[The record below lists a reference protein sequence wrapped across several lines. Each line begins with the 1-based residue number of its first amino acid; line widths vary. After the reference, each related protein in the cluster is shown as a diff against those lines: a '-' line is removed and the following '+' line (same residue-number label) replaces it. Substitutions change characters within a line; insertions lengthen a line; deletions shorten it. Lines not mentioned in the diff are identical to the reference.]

1 MVLVNAPG
9 FCLHSLADSF
19 AAKKKTDKKMNK
31 NKKKFE
37 RSKVCGNDLVYGEIL
52 SEKCRLH
59 AYFVCLD
66 SWSMCVYACIQAQ
79 EGEKGA

>member
-1 MVLVNAPG
+1 V
-9 FCLHSLADSF
+9 ADSF
-19 AAKKKTDKKMNK
+19 AAKKKMNKKQEKK

-37 RSKVCGNDLVYGEIL
+37 RSKVCGNDLLYGEIL
-52 SEKCRLH
+52 SEKCSLH

-66 SWSMCVYACIQAQ
+66 SWSMCMYVCIQAQ